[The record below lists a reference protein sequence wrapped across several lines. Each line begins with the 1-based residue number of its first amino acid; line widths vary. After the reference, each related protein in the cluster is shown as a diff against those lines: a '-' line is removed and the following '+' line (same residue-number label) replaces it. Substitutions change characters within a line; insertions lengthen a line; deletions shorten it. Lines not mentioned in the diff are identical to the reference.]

1 MKILLLISSFNSLS
15 QAVYCKLKE
24 LDYKV
29 KICLASQKD
38 LLEDI
43 NYIAPDII
51 FCPYLK
57 EYISSDI
64 YEKYPT
70 FILHPGIIGDRGAFS
85 LDYAINDE
93 KKRWGVVILKAHKE
107 LDSGDIYASSNFPM
121 RVASKASIYKDEVC
135 IATLKALK
143 QLLENLQNPNFKPIL
158 QIQNEIHQALRQ
170 EHRKINWEEDDTNKI
185 IKKINMSDS
194 FPGVKENFLGI
205 DCYIY
210 GVCKEGVLKGEPKQ
224 ILAKRD
230 GAICI
235 ATLDGAIWISHLKE
249 EERFKLP
256 STYVLKNRIE
266 GIKEHRISL
275 FLEEDRDTFHEIYIR
290 KDEDIIYLYFDF
302 YNGAMNSQQAI
313 RLKYAVEYLKQECKV
328 LVLMGGKEFFS
339 NGIHL
344 NILEDSKKQGEDGWS
359 NINAMNDVVKSILF
373 AQDIITVAS
382 FSKNA
387 GAGGVFLGLACDYT
401 IAKESVVFNPHY
413 KTMGL
418 SGSEYHTFS
427 FYKRVEKS
435 MADKI
440 LDKCIPIGANEAKKI
455 GMIDK
460 VFENENYDNTLKKF
474 CKELIEDEDSFDD
487 FIDDKKDF
495 LFDNEQKIERLKEE
509 ELKRMYPEFWDKN
522 SSFHKLRKEFIYK
535 KEHKDSLKRL
545 KEL

>member
-143 QLLENLQNPNFKPIL
+143 QLLENLQNLNFKPIL

-266 GIKEHRISL
+266 GIQEHRISL